1 VPKRLFHDTGKALPQ
16 SERAFSA
23 SQSGV
28 NEMGE
33 KDNRLDDRALHTYL
47 KIGIFQTEQDVTE
60 NNGILM
66 KLTTHIH
73 A

>member
-1 VPKRLFHDTGKALPQ
+1 MPKSLFHETEKALPQ

-28 NEMGE
+28 NETGK

-47 KIGIFQTEQDVTE
+47 KIGIFQTEHDVTE

-66 KLTTHIH
+66 KLPPHIH